1 MVVQEEVV
9 VVELAVPEPPELC
22 VHAAG
27 SSSILNEKRDLE
39 YANEREEKYASH
51 QHGKGREK

>member
-1 MVVQEEVV
+1 MV

-51 QHGKGREK
+51 QHGEGREK

>member
-1 MVVQEEVV
+1 M

-27 SSSILNEKRDLE
+27 SSSILNENRDLD
-39 YANEREEKYASH
+39 YTNESEDQYASH
-51 QHGKGREK
+51 QHGEGREK

>member
-27 SSSILNEKRDLE
+27 SSSILNENRDLD
-39 YANEREEKYASH
+39 YTNESEDQYASH
-51 QHGKGREK
+51 QHGEGRKK